1 MYLLIWNERMKNNMN
16 SNLILASAS
25 PRRKELLELLQIPF
39 EVIVSEVEEIVD
51 EKLHPA
57 EMVQSLAQQKA
68 LSVAKTN
75 QTSFVIGSDTLVV
88 YGGRMLGKPTNKSEA
103 IEMLQMLSGNTHD
116 VFTGVTIINGE
127 QVHSFF
133 EKTSVTFFLLSE
145 KEIVDYVSTGE
156 PMDKAGAY
164 GIQGYGALLVEGIFG
179 DYYSVVG
186 LPIARTHRELLNM
199 GFKHTK

>member
-1 MYLLIWNERMKNNMN
+1 MKNIMN

-116 VFTGVTIINGE
+116 VFTGVAIIKGE

-133 EKTSVTFFLLSE
+133 EKTSVTFFLLSD

-164 GIQGYGALLVEGIFG
+164 GIQGYGALLVEGIIG

-199 GFKHTK
+199 GFKHS

>member
-1 MYLLIWNERMKNNMN
+1 MN

-68 LSVAKTN
+68 SNVAKTN

-103 IEMLQMLSGNTHD
+103 IEMLQMLSGKTHD
-116 VFTGVTIINGE
+116 VFTGVAIINGE
-127 QVHSFF
+127 QVHSFY
-133 EKTSVTFFLLSE
+133 EKTSVTFFSLSY

-164 GIQGYGALLVEGIFG
+164 GIQGFGALLVERISG

-186 LPIARTHRELLNM
+186 LPVARTHRELLNM
-199 GFKHTK
+199 GFKHSK

>member
-1 MYLLIWNERMKNNMN
+1 MN

-103 IEMLQMLSGNTHD
+103 IEMLQMLSGKTHD
-116 VFTGVTIINGE
+116 VFTGVAIINGE

-133 EKTSVTFFLLSE
+133 EKTSVTFFSLSH

-164 GIQGYGALLVEGIFG
+164 GIQGYGALLVERIFG

-186 LPIARTHRELLNM
+186 LPVARTHRELLNM
-199 GFKHTK
+199 GFKHCKN

>member
-1 MYLLIWNERMKNNMN
+1 MKNNMN

-68 LSVAKTN
+68 SNVAKTN

-199 GFKHTK
+199 GFKHSK

>member
-1 MYLLIWNERMKNNMN
+1 MN

-75 QTSFVIGSDTLVV
+75 PTSFVIGSDTLVV

-103 IEMLQMLSGNTHD
+103 IEMLQMLSGKTHD
-116 VFTGVTIINGE
+116 VFTGVAIINSE
-127 QVHSFF
+127 QVHSFY
-133 EKTSVTFFLLSE
+133 EKTSVTFFSLSD

-164 GIQGYGALLVEGIFG
+164 GIQGYGALLVERISG

-186 LPIARTHRELLNM
+186 LPVARTHRELLNM
-199 GFKHTK
+199 GFKHST